1 MNPTRNQ
8 MKRPSDFFFKS
19 NEFCLL
25 LHTLGSEPLF
35 CWFLAWGDVGERSG
49 LTAQRGELGWR
60 GRAAPPFCITLADAI
75 VPTLL
80 PHMPRTKMAECLR
93 LSKAKVK

>member
-1 MNPTRNQ
+1 MDRGQ
-8 MKRPSDFFFKS
+8 SCPS
-19 NEFCLL
+19 
-25 LHTLGSEPLF
+25 
-35 CWFLAWGDVGERSG
+35 FLYYPEG
-49 LTAQRGELGWR
+49 
-60 GRAAPPFCITLADAI
+60 AI